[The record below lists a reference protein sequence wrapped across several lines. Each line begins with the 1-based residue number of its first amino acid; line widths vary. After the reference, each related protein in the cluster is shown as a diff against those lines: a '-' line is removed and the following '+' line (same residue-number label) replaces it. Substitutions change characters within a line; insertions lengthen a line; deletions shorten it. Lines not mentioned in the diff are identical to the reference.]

1 MVTFSELAEA
11 SFICI
16 IFTGAFKTLT
26 CVRSLLGEYV
36 KMGVLIQ

>member
-1 MVTFSELAEA
+1 MVTFSGLAEA
-11 SFICI
+11 CFTYI

-26 CVRSLLGEYV
+26 CVRGLLGEHV